1 MKKVNPIMIVGGI
14 LLIAIIIIPSILVL
28 PFASGKTDSTTGGS
42 AVLEENK
49 DWNKLLEEASMIDVS
64 VYRKEKDEVETIP
77 LEQYIVGVV
86 ASEMPVEF
94 DEEALKAQALAA
106 RTYVIKQMMS
116 DVQKGILKGAD
127 INDTVEHQVYKDE
140 EQLKEQWKGNY
151 EKNIKKIRKAVY
163 ETRGQILVYENEPIT
178 ASYFSMS
185 NGYTENSDD
194 YYSSAFPYLTS
205 VESPWDTEAPK
216 FTVETTIPVHVFE
229 STLGVKI
236 DRKHVGEI
244 VSRTESNRV
253 EKVRI
258 GNKEFTG
265 REIRDKLGLRSTD
278 FIWELAGQNVVIT
291 TKGYGHG
298 VGMSQYGANGMAKSG
313 KTFDEIVK
321 HYYQGVEITDATKYI
336 EQYVVKK

>member
-1 MKKVNPIMIVGGI
+1 MKKLNPIVIVGGI
-14 LLIAIIIIPSILVL
+14 LLVAIILIPSILVL
-28 PFASGKTDSTTGGS
+28 PFASGKTGTTS
-42 AVLEENK
+42 VEIPTKETTK
-49 DWNKLLEEASMIDVS
+49 DWDEVLKEASMIDVS
-64 VYRKEKDEVETIP
+64 VYRTAKDEIETVP

-86 ASEMPVEF
+86 ASEMPAEF
-94 DEEALKAQALAA
+94 EEEALKAQALAA

-116 DVQKGILKGAD
+116 DVQRGIVKGAD

-140 EQLKEQWKGNY
+140 EQLQEQWKGNY
-151 EKNIKKIRKAVY
+151 EKNIEKIRRAVY
-163 ETRGQILVYENEPIT
+163 ETRGQILVYEDEPIT

-216 FTVETTIPVHVFE
+216 FTVETTIPVNEFE
-229 STLGVKI
+229 SALGVKI
-236 DRKHVGEI
+236 EGSHVGKI
-244 VSRTESNRV
+244 VSRTNSNRV

-265 REIRDKLGLRSTD
+265 REIRNKLGLRSTD
-278 FIWELAGQNVVIT
+278 FTWELSGQNVVII

-313 KTFDEIVK
+313 KTFEEIVK

-336 EQYVVKK
+336 EQHVVKK